1 MYFWFIY
8 MYIKQYKVICLLFLV
23 KTDDDKEHLG
33 IFCILRVKRVS
44 KLHPPTLNFCY
55 KKYESF

>member
-44 KLHPPTLNFCY
+44 KLHPP
-55 KKYESF
+55 